1 MPLFAFVCSIHVGG
15 SSFCLGLALLLAIL
29 LYQFQH
35 TLCVLC
41 PSSGQ
46 KFHTTDIF
54 IGELCPF
61 FFYVLLYKIS
71 QLYDL
76 QYVCLTCICL
86 NHWFCMYYTCL

>member
-61 FFYVLLYKIS
+61 FFLCFII
-71 QLYDL
+71 
-76 QYVCLTCICL
+76 QYFPAI
-86 NHWFCMYYTCL
+86 